1 MLQNLDYDFIVVL
14 SEEFLNRTLD
24 NMFEE
29 SVISHVIEGKY
40 ALELPKA
47 LEGFGVIDYKIIF
60 TEPFSI
66 NALRDDEILLGF
78 GSDLQL
84 MFTILVMKIN
94 LEGVIKCTPVYNYV
108 KNQLELKIKTF
119 ELSKIKVL
127 ESVDLPNILIVKIN
141 EIVAAIIESGLN
153 RIDIPIAPIIGSLAL
168 PEMPKGNAY
177 LLPVRFG
184 RIEIIDDK
192 TILLGFNIIRQ
203 ENRTK
208 TRLEKL
214 ELKND
219 IAISFSESC
228 INKVVDFWWTYTTHL
243 KSILIKDRIKVENVE
258 ELVNYLSNY
267 SIDLLP
273 KILTL
278 GFVEFNWNLLD
289 VWLDY
294 EGKIVFTKPLI
305 NITNEGINIEALT
318 VVDITGF
325 LRVDLEMA
333 VEFDTSG
340 AVPDFLTPWEDDRIV
355 GKSRRIFEVF
365 RYRATDKRVELVS
378 SDSSIK
384 IDNEKRI
391 ILQTNKFDINV
402 GLNWRLPRRIVKNLE
417 KRIEKQ
423 ILISFPNIP
432 ISPSLIRHQ
441 IEDSSLL
448 LDLEVN
454 DIIKSEDDITVH
466 ANVDYRRSN
475 YK

>member
-1 MLQNLDYDFIVVL
+1 
-14 SEEFLNRTLD
+14 
-24 NMFEE
+24 
-29 SVISHVIEGKY
+29 
-40 ALELPKA
+40 
-47 LEGFGVIDYKIIF
+47 
-60 TEPFSI
+60 
-66 NALRDDEILLGF
+66 
-78 GSDLQL
+78 
-84 MFTILVMKIN
+84 
-94 LEGVIKCTPVYNYV
+94 
-108 KNQLELKIKTF
+108 
-119 ELSKIKVL
+119 
-127 ESVDLPNILIVKIN
+127 
-141 EIVAAIIESGLN
+141 
-153 RIDIPIAPIIGSLAL
+153 
-168 PEMPKGNAY
+168 
-177 LLPVRFG
+177 
-184 RIEIIDDK
+184 
-192 TILLGFNIIRQ
+192 
-203 ENRTK
+203 
-208 TRLEKL
+208 
-214 ELKND
+214 
-219 IAISFSESC
+219 
-228 INKVVDFWWTYTTHL
+228 
-243 KSILIKDRIKVENVE
+243 
-258 ELVNYLSNY
+258 
-267 SIDLLP
+267 
-273 KILTL
+273 
-278 GFVEFNWNLLD
+278 
-289 VWLDY
+289 
-294 EGKIVFTKPLI
+294 LI

-417 KRIEKQ
+417 KRIEKE

-475 YK
+475 YKEP